1 MDKNSINMGGGRR
14 NVVSGLMKSD
24 AAKEHIVEYL
34 KKAQQENNCAIFLII
49 INDFQKLKKNLG
61 AGAENYVAQ
70 CVGEILATLFRAT
83 DIIGQ
88 IADDTFIAFIAGGIT
103 KSSVYRKANAICEKL
118 QITVKENGSFS
129 NGVTVCVGAY
139 MAPVKNLTFETLY
152 DGAERALAQAK
163 KYKNS
168 SFYVEMDCE
177 DLNEHSIANK
187 IGPVNA
193 IQLHTL
199 LKYMDGGVCLLKA
212 GKEISMIY
220 ASPGFYQMIK
230 SSQNLFKLPC
240 PLEKVGIHPDYL
252 EEYKNVIWEGLE
264 TGGVISHIHRIN
276 GKNSQWI
283 WRQVRVVRLFYPDS
297 REPLMLE
304 VSTDISE
311 LMEKERQLRESN
323 ERLRIAFGQTP
334 HLMWEVDI
342 KKHTYGIY
350 DINRESCEDS
360 AKMEDFPESLLENG
374 MVHPDSAGNFRE
386 FARELL
392 GGSDAGSGNFIIRDT
407 ANNCYEWIALSYHM
421 TYDEEGNP
429 VKAIGI
435 QEKLPDI
442 TGLNSTYMARRPM
455 PEALRHK
462 LLARI
467 QVNLTA
473 DSVEYL
479 WMEGRDRTAWT
490 WGRSYSDI
498 LDSGENRLFL
508 QWENDEF
515 KERFKRKN
523 LLKAYER
530 GELWSSYE
538 CRRVSADGS
547 IRWMVDLVNFQY
559 NPKTESIYMF
569 ACFVDCQNR
578 KKWEE
583 MLPEDTSRKKT
594 NGIYSEKTAAE
605 LCKSLIASTDGSCA
619 MACIELGGAEYLNES
634 CGGRSKDFVFMVL
647 VYVLGME
654 CVVGQYEEN
663 VLTVFFPNVD
673 SKFDIKR
680 KIEDAMA
687 YVRAAMSDIPGLDKV
702 RFTAGVIMARDE
714 EADAE
719 VMRMKA
725 FYICSMWKNS
735 AMDSV
740 VFPGE
745 DEDWTWINM
754 RSNTGEAS
762 LEEEKADIP
771 LTKDAQDAFLS
782 CVTSMLTSDSLE
794 ASVDNALRYIGKYY
808 MANRV
813 YILSLSDD
821 SQKVTMLYE
830 WTGSGKYSI
839 RQVMSGME
847 IKKIPLLM
855 RCMEEGKPLFMK
867 SAGDGFWQKRDRNVY
882 WRFIAY
888 PLKQEEE
895 VKGFLCVENAQNH
908 YTDSSLLSMVIPYIA
923 NEYKRFHLY
932 TEKQGF
938 GTLDTLTRIPN
949 LRTYMDV
956 IHSMNSDRYSSMGAV
971 ALDIPNYSALN
982 GEVSFEYG
990 TELLLYIAET
1000 LNTLFGRGFIFRT
1013 WDAEFVV
1020 LFPNTILEVFAGRCT
1035 RLRTMLQRRY
1045 PHQIRIGYTWSDGV
1059 FFAKKLVK
1067 EAKAIM
1073 RCDEVRDAMPDRA
1086 GLLKGNWFNN
1096 TESSVLKKSYV
1107 LYLQP
1112 KVDMRDGSLAG
1123 AEALVRGIDEKGDII
1138 SPSQFIEDLE
1148 KDGGIR
1154 DLDFFMLESVLRQ
1167 LSHWKKEGQT
1177 SVKISVNISRHT
1189 LFNPTVLASVLAIYS
1204 HYPDIPAD
1212 QVELEITETA
1222 GDVETATL
1230 AGIVEEFR
1238 KYGIGFELDDFGS
1251 RYANVSIFSN
1261 IKFNTI
1267 KLDRSLIKDLPGNEI
1282 SRIMVENIASI
1293 CKNFGMRCVAEG
1305 VETKKQEEMLVNA
1318 GCIYGQGYYYAR
1330 PMPVWKFEEKYLKK
1344 GKVGLLHD

>member
-1 MDKNSINMGGGRR
+1 MKILGGGGR
-14 NVVSGLMKSD
+14 NAVSGLMKGD
-24 AAKEHIVEYL
+24 TTKEYIVEYL
-34 KKAQQENNCAIFLII
+34 KTMGHENNCAIFLIT
-49 INDFQKLKKNLG
+49 INDFDKLKENLG
-61 AGAENYVAQ
+61 TGAENYVAQ
-70 CVGEILATLFRAT
+70 CVGEILPTLFRAT

-88 IADDTFIAFIAGGIT
+88 IADDTFVVFIAGGIT

-118 QITVKENGSFS
+118 QITVKGDGTFS
-129 NGVTVCVGAY
+129 DGVTVCVGVY
-139 MAPVKNLTFETLY
+139 MAPVKNLTFEMLY

-163 KYKNS
+163 KCGNS
-168 SFYVEMDCE
+168 SFYVETDCE
-177 DLNEHSIANK
+177 DVNNDYIVNK

-199 LKYMDGGVCLLKA
+199 LKYMDGGVCLLEA
-212 GKEISMIY
+212 GKEISVIY
-220 ASPGFYQMIK
+220 ASPGFCQMIG
-230 SSQNLFKLPC
+230 SSQKLFQLPC
-240 PLEKVGIHPDYL
+240 SLEQVGIHPDYL
-252 EEYKNVIWEGLE
+252 EEYKKRIQEGLE
-264 TGGVISHIHRIN
+264 TGEVISHIQRIG
-276 GKNSQWI
+276 GKNSRWI
-283 WRQVRVVRLFYPDS
+283 WRQARAVRLYYPDS

-311 LMEKERQLRESN
+311 LMEKARQLRESK
-323 ERLRIAFGQTP
+323 ERLRIALGQTP

-342 KKHTYGIY
+342 KKRIYGIY
-350 DINRESCEDS
+350 DINSESCEDS
-360 AKMEDFPESLLENG
+360 TKMEDFPESLLENG

-392 GGSDAGSGNFIIRDT
+392 RGSDAGSGNFIIRDT

-442 TGLNSTYMARRPM
+442 TGLNSSYMARRPM

-462 LLARI
+462 LLARMQI
-467 QVNLTA
+467 NLTA

-490 WGRSYSDI
+490 LGKSYSDI
-498 LDSGENRLFL
+498 LDRGENRLFF
-508 QWENDEF
+508 QWEGDEF
-515 KERFKRKN
+515 TERFKRGN

-530 GELWSSYE
+530 GELWSSFE
-538 CRRVSADGS
+538 CRRISADGS
-547 IRWMVDLVNFQY
+547 IRWMTDLVNLQY
-559 NPKTESIYMF
+559 NPKTESVYMF
-569 ACFVDCQNR
+569 ACFVDSQNR
-578 KKWEE
+578 KQWEG
-583 MLPEDTSRKKT
+583 MLTEEVPRKRP
-594 NGIYSEKTAAE
+594 NGIYSQRTAAE
-605 LCKSLIASTDGSCA
+605 LCESLIALADGSCA
-619 MACIELGGAEYLNES
+619 MVCIEISGAEYLYENGS
-634 CGGRSKDFVFMVL
+634 RSRDFILLVL
-647 VYVLGME
+647 AYVLGSD
-654 CVVGQYEEN
+654 CIVGQYEEN
-663 VLTVFFPNVD
+663 VLTVFFPNAV

-687 YVRAAMSDIPGLDKV
+687 FVRTAMSDTPGLDKV
-702 RFTAGVIMARDE
+702 RFVAGVIMAQAG

-725 FYICSMWKNS
+725 FYICSLWKNS

-754 RSNTGEAS
+754 RSNIREAS
-762 LEEEKADIP
+762 LEEEKADTP
-771 LTKDAQDAFLS
+771 LTKDAQEAVLS
-782 CVTSMLTSDSLE
+782 CVTSMLTSDSLK
-794 ASVDNALRYIGKYY
+794 ASLDNALRYIGKYY
-808 MANRV
+808 RANRV

-821 SQKVTMLYE
+821 GQKVTMLYE

-855 RCMEEGKPLFMK
+855 HCMKEGKPLFMK
-867 SAGDGFWQKRDRNVY
+867 SAGDGFLQNPKRDAY

-888 PLKQEEE
+888 PLKREEE
-895 VKGFLCVENAQNH
+895 IKGFLCVENAQNH
-908 YTDSSLLSMVIPYIA
+908 YTDASLLSTVIPYIS
-923 NEYKRFHLY
+923 NEYKRFHLHG
-932 TEKQGF
+932 EKQDSS
-938 GTLDTLTRIPN
+938 TLDTLTRIPN